1 MKMSRNRIILI
12 IAVVAL
18 VVLSL
23 TYGLIDAFN
32 LVLLD
37 PFLNFL
43 ILLDNLFFNNFGI
56 AIIVLTIIVRLLM
69 TPLTLRQQRSTKAMS
84 TLQPKM
90 KELQK
95 KYGKDAQKL
104 RQETAKLY
112 KESGVNPMGC
122 LLPMLIQLPIWIA
135 LYRSILGALAA
146 TPEALLALSDKL
158 YSVSSIYTAVPLNPN
173 FLWLNLALP
182 DVPPNGYFIL
192 PVLVAASMFV
202 LQKMSTVPTTDPQQ
216 QSTNKM
222 MIWMMPL
229 MFGFLTLAFPSGLA
243 LFWIVSNIIGI
254 ITQYFITGWG
264 SLFVRAPKA
273 PAAQVETPES
283 AALEE
288 KLAAEGVEQQERVTH
303 GKSRDK
309 RKDHRRSRRASTRK
323 TRRKS

>member
-1 MKMSRNRIILI
+1 MKMSRNRLILI
-12 IAVVAL
+12 LAAAAL
-18 VVLSL
+18 VVVSL

-43 ILLDNLFFNNFGI
+43 ILLTNLFFDNFGI

-69 TPLTLRQQRSTKAMS
+69 TPLTLRQQRSTKAMT

-95 KYGKDAQKL
+95 KYGKEPQKM

-122 LLPMLIQLPIWIA
+122 LMPMLIQLPIWIA
-135 LYRSILGALAA
+135 LYRSILGALAT
-146 TPEALLALSDKL
+146 TPEALIGLSDKV
-158 YSVSSIYTAVPLNPN
+158 YSVSTIYTAVPLNPY
-173 FLWLNLALP
+173 FLWLNLGLP
-182 DVPPNGYFIL
+182 DVPPNGYFVL

-202 LQKMSTVPTTDPQQ
+202 LQKMSTVPTADPQQ

-264 SLFVRAPKA
+264 SLFVRVPKA
-273 PAAQVETPES
+273 PAAQVETSEGAAPEG
-283 AALEE
+283 E
-288 KLAAEGVEQQERVTH
+288 LAAEGEEQERVTH

-309 RKDHRRSRRASTRK
+309 RKDRRRSRRAGTRK
-323 TRRKS
+323 TRRKP